1 MTANKKPRI
10 ATIYYGDNEN
20 KTPIKIDVDE
30 HWNGVLERPA
40 EDRLG
45 FVSSPFHFLIHLQH
59 MDLPDA
65 IKDRFYL
72 NYSKPSAVKARDVA
86 LWGLVGSNYGNELSI
101 LHSVDDF
108 NERRMAGWY
117 KGRPALF
124 DMDMLRFAIGFAEI
138 VRKRDVSALRRMV
151 KILENGGLPQG
162 ERGGL
167 DSEDGCMLEK
177 FVELH
182 LQSRSLPT
190 KKVLREACK
199 IGGLNPE
206 EVAAARMK
214 KLGLSGL
221 PEKTEI

>member
-1 MTANKKPRI
+1 MTMKKGKRI
-10 ATIYYGDNEN
+10 ATISYGDGEIQ
-20 KTPIKIDVDE
+20 TPIEIDVDE
-30 HWNGVLERPA
+30 HWDGVLERTP
-40 EDRLG
+40 EDRLN

-59 MDLPDA
+59 MDLPAA
-65 IKDRFYL
+65 IKDRFYAH
-72 NYSKPSAVKARDVA
+72 YSKPSAVKVRDVA
-86 LWGLVGSNYGNELSI
+86 LWGLVASNYGNELSI

-108 NERRMAGWY
+108 NERRTAGWY
-117 KGRPALF
+117 KDRPGLF

-138 VRKRDVSALRRMV
+138 VRKRDVSAFRRME
-151 KILENGGLPQG
+151 KILKSGGLPQG

-167 DSEDGCMLEK
+167 DSEDGFMFK
-177 FVELH
+177 NFVELH
-182 LQSRSLPT
+182 LASRSLPT
-190 KKVLREACK
+190 KKALREACR

>member
-30 HWNGVLERPA
+30 HWNGVLERTA

-65 IKDRFYL
+65 IKDRFYS

-86 LWGLVGSNYGNELSI
+86 LWGLVGSNYSNEMTI
-101 LHSVDDF
+101 IHAAEDF
-108 NERRMAGWY
+108 NQRRAEGFY
-117 KGRPALF
+117 KDHPDLF
-124 DMDMLRFAIGFAEI
+124 EMNLLGFAIGFADI
-138 VRKRDVSALRRMV
+138 LRDGNTSALRRMV
-151 KILENGGLPQG
+151 KILESGGLPQS

-167 DSEDGCMLEK
+167 DSEDGYMLEK

-182 LQSRSLPT
+182 MASRSLPT
-190 KKVLREACK
+190 KKALREACK

-221 PEKTEI
+221 PGKTEI

>member
-1 MTANKKPRI
+1 MTSIR
-10 ATIYYGDNEN
+10 
-20 KTPIKIDVDE
+20 
-30 HWNGVLERPA
+30 GVLL
-40 EDRLG
+40 DG
-45 FVSSPFHFLIHLQH
+45 T
-59 MDLPDA
+59 
-65 IKDRFYL
+65 KDR
-72 NYSKPSAVKARDVA
+72 P
-86 LWGLVGSNYGNELSI
+86 G
-101 LHSVDDF
+101 
-108 NERRMAGWY
+108 
-117 KGRPALF
+117 LF
-124 DMDMLRFAIGFAEI
+124 DMDMLRFCIGFAEI

-151 KILENGGLPQG
+151 KIFENGGLPQG

-182 LQSRSLPT
+182 MASRSLPT
-190 KKVLREACK
+190 KKALREACK

>member
-1 MTANKKPRI
+1 MKMSKEKRI
-10 ATIYYGDNEN
+10 ATISYGDGEIQ
-20 KTPIKIDVDE
+20 TPIEIDVDE
-30 HWNGVLERPA
+30 HWNGVLERTP
-40 EDRLG
+40 EERLN

-59 MDLPDA
+59 MELPTS
-65 IKDRFYL
+65 IKDRFYAH
-72 NYSKPSAVKARDVA
+72 YCKPSAVKARDVA
-86 LWGLVGSNYGNELSI
+86 RWGLVASNYNNELSI
-101 LHSVDDF
+101 LYAVDDF
-108 NERRMAGWY
+108 NQRRIAGCY
-117 KGRPALF
+117 KDRPGLF
-124 DMDMLRFAIGFAEI
+124 DMDMLRFCIGFAEI

-190 KKVLREACK
+190 KKALREACK